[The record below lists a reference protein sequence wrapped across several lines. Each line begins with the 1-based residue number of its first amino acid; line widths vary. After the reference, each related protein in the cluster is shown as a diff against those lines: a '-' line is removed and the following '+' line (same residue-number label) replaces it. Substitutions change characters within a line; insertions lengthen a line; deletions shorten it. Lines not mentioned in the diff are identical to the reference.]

1 MPAGVITIDP
11 QRHKRVRHAFFEL
24 LKTAVQVLVL
34 FLLLSALIGRFEI
47 HQVSME
53 PNFHEGQRVIVSKL
67 DSLWSILVVRTAHA
81 AETRSQSPFAPKRG
95 QVVVLNPPD
104 GSGDALIK
112 RVIGMPGDV
121 LELRDGAVW
130 INGQRLDEPY
140 VKDQATSC
148 YSLCEPITLGDN
160 TYFLMGDNRP
170 SSLDSRSFG
179 PVRADQII
187 GRVVMRYWPLSAIE
201 IYP

>member
-1 MPAGVITIDP
+1 MTAEL
-11 QRHKRVRHAFFEL
+11 HNKRIRRAFFEL
-24 LKTAVQVLVL
+24 LKTAVQVLAL

-81 AETRSQSPFAPKRG
+81 AEKRSQSPFAPKRG
-95 QVVVLNPPD
+95 QVVVLDPPD
-104 GSGDALIK
+104 GDGDALIK
-112 RVIGMPGDV
+112 RVIGIPGDTI
-121 LELRDGAVW
+121 ELHDGAVW
-130 INGQRLDEPY
+130 ISGQRLDEPY
-140 VKDQATSC
+140 VQGQPTSC
-148 YSLCEPITLGDN
+148 YSTCEPITLGESM
-160 TYFLMGDNRP
+160 YFLMGDNRP

-179 PVRADQII
+179 PVRADQVI
-187 GRVVMRYWPLSAIE
+187 GRVVMRYWPLSEIE